1 MHSYRGFLVRQR
13 DTTEIEFVLF
23 VANAIDVVQWTQA
36 DDIRLDRGNV
46 QRELV
51 ESRWRQVRKFFNAS
65 SRNVIPTSVTIA
77 FDENLTRVNSKEE
90 LSETIP
96 SYFLGQPESDM
107 VELTFTN
114 TVKSF
119 SFIIDGQ
126 HRLKGMAE
134 VGQDIWVPICLFPSL
149 SQLERAFQFITINNK
164 SHKVPTNN
172 LKALITNF
180 DEIEDGLR
188 SRLTQASITAPKF
201 ATHVDVMNENS
212 DSPFHKM
219 VAWVNNRYDD
229 RKEIISPS
237 AIENGLKSINSG
249 FPETKSDPADA
260 ITVMSAIWMRI
271 FNQYGISLANI
282 EQFPNLTKK
291 AVVQRVT
298 EMVVDFLVQE
308 LDPAF
313 STGSIMSGDARRAG
327 DAADKLIAMIP
338 VEFWQDDW
346 ALKSLDTSAGRDIIS
361 VSIRELKK
369 QIAKNQGDDFDWRKD
384 NPLYQTGNQEEV

>member
-1 MHSYRGFLVRQR
+1 
-13 DTTEIEFVLF
+13 
-23 VANAIDVVQWTQA
+23 
-36 DDIRLDRGNV
+36 
-46 QRELV
+46 
-51 ESRWRQVRKFFNAS
+51 
-65 SRNVIPTSVTIA
+65 
-77 FDENLTRVNSKEE
+77 
-90 LSETIP
+90 
-96 SYFLGQPESDM
+96 
-107 VELTFTN
+107 
-114 TVKSF
+114 
-119 SFIIDGQ
+119 
-126 HRLKGMAE
+126 
-134 VGQDIWVPICLFPSL
+134 
-149 SQLERAFQFITINNK
+149 
-164 SHKVPTNN
+164 
-172 LKALITNF
+172 
-180 DEIEDGLR
+180 
-188 SRLTQASITAPKF
+188 
-201 ATHVDVMNENS
+201 
-212 DSPFHKM
+212 
-219 VAWVNNRYDD
+219 
-229 RKEIISPS
+229 
-237 AIENGLKSINSG
+237 
-249 FPETKSDPADA
+249 
-260 ITVMSAIWMRI
+260 MRI

>member
-96 SYFLGQPESDM
+96 SYFLGQPERDM

-114 TVKSF
+114 AVKSF